1 MSKRLTIFMYIF
13 SLLISGLLL
22 TANHTVQQYDN
33 DLQRFKREHEVAWS
47 NVHIDPIFRQQL
59 DSLMPILQKEFFD
72 QIEPEHTQEM
82 EDTLKLYLDLVD
94 KIVRVNSNM
103 PFFEHEETHSRV
115 CFKVY
120 IDGSYNFCYD
130 YRYIDGQL
138 YLLDI
143 RPVNSLI
150 RMYNMLCKE

>member
-1 MSKRLTIFMYIF
+1 MSKRIVIFIYIF

-22 TANHTVQQYDN
+22 AANHTVQQYN
-33 DLQRFKREHEVAWS
+33 KDLQRFKREHDVDGS
-47 NVHIDPIFRQQL
+47 NVQIDPVFRQQL

-72 QIEPEHTQEM
+72 QTETEHTQEI

-94 KIVRVNSNM
+94 KIVRINSYM

-120 IDGSYNFCYD
+120 IDCSYNFCYD

-150 RMYNMLCKE
+150 QMYNMLCKE